1 VECGPFAAAVAIPAA
16 VRSALAVSLAELI
29 SAAAT
34 TAIEVNPALAGS
46 KFKTT
51 AETASAEIKSERTKE
66 EKGRL

>member
-1 VECGPFAAAVAIPAA
+1 
-16 VRSALAVSLAELI
+16 VSLAELI

-34 TAIEVNPALAGS
+34 TAIEVNPTLAGS